1 MEQIV
6 LAIHIFTALAVI
18 VLVLLQQGKGAE
30 AGASFGAGASQ
41 TVFGSQGSG
50 NFLTRLTA
58 ILVTVFFISSLTLG
72 KLTASRVH
80 PQHLDKLLD
89 TPTVQESQ
97 QLPEKG
103 DIPKIPE

>member
-6 LAIHIFTALAVI
+6 LTIHIFTAIAVI

-30 AGASFGAGASQ
+30 AGASFGGAASQ

-50 NFLTRLTA
+50 NFLTRVTA
-58 ILVTVFFISSLTLG
+58 ILVTVFFISSLVLG
-72 KLTASRVH
+72 KLTALRVH
-80 PQHLDKLLD
+80 PQHVDKLLD
-89 TPTVQESQ
+89 TPAVQEIQ
-97 QLPEKG
+97 HAPEKG